1 MEQCA
6 YISAPPCTGSSLDGA
21 ACLHLSLPLA
31 QVLAWMEQC
40 AYISASRMRGPH
52 CLTASMDSIT
62 FGRAT
67 RVGDI
72 LYLTSQVMC
81 GWLAEGMRVGDILYL
96 TSQVSQGLLGGIQ
109 INSLHGI
116 TSPAVT
122 CAADRGHDT

>member
-1 MEQCA
+1 M
-6 YISAPPCTGSSLDGA
+6 P
-21 ACLHLSLPLA
+21 ACILHARPTP

-81 GWLAEGMRVGDILYL
+81 GWLAEGA
-96 TSQVSQGLLGGIQ
+96 SK
-109 INSLHGI
+109 
-116 TSPAVT
+116 
-122 CAADRGHDT
+122 